1 MHCPF
6 CGEPETRVYD
16 SRRAEGGEATRRR
29 RECAGCGRR
38 FITEERIQHLP
49 LVVNKKDGRRE
60 PFNRGKLLR
69 GLTTACEKRPV
80 PLETLE
86 DAVAKVERRLRERGE
101 REVPSRMVG
110 EAVMEELRRIDQVAY
125 VRFASVYRQF
135 ADVGEFRE
143 EVERLEKG

>member
-6 CGEPETRVYD
+6 CGEPDTKVYD
-16 SRRAEGGEATRRR
+16 SRQAESGEATRRR
-29 RECAGCGRR
+29 RECGVCGRR
-38 FITEERIQHLP
+38 FVTEERVQHIP
-49 LVVNKKDGRRE
+49 LVVTKKDGRRE
-60 PFNRGKLLR
+60 SFTRDKVLK
-69 GLTTACEKRPV
+69 GLITACEKRPV

-86 DAVAKVERRLRERGE
+86 EAVAIVERKLRESGE
-101 REVPSRMVG
+101 REVPSRRIG
-110 EAVMEELRRIDQVAY
+110 EMVMEELRRIDQVAY